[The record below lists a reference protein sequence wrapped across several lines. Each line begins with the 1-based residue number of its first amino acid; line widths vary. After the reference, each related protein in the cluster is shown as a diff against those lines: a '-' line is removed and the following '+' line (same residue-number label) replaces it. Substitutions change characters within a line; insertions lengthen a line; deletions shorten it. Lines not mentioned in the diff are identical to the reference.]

1 MITSILAFLGYF
13 SVSVFLIG
21 LFITCYVAFTPYRE
35 FEMIRENNMAAA
47 ITLSGAL
54 LGFVFP
60 LTSAIFF
67 THSITEMLL
76 WAGIS
81 GIVQLGTFTA
91 FRRFTPNIERGDIAP
106 ALFVSAMS
114 VAFGILNAVSISW

>member
-1 MITSILAFLGYF
+1 MITAILSFLSYF
-13 SVSVFLIG
+13 GVSVFLMG
-21 LFITCYVAFTPYRE
+21 MFITCYVAFTPYRE
-35 FEMIRENNMAAA
+35 FEMIRENNLAAA

-60 LTSAIFF
+60 IMSAIFF

-76 WAGIS
+76 WSGVA

-91 FRRFTPNIERGDIAP
+91 FRRFTPNIERGDTAP
-106 ALFVSAMS
+106 ALFIAAMS
-114 VAFGILNAVSISW
+114 VAFGLLNAVSISW